1 MGFIIVL
8 VLLVVNIPIYKVI
21 FNSMFSS
28 MDDFY
33 ESLRYVFTPDMFSLF
48 RGEYMKDWFG
58 EMKFQFFILMCGG
71 VVFLEYTIISSLLKV
86 VGIQLS

>member
-1 MGFIIVL
+1 MGFIIVI
-8 VLLVVNIPIYKVI
+8 VLLVVNIPIFKVI

-28 MDDFY
+28 KDDFY

-58 EMKFQFFILMCGG
+58 EMKIQFFVLLCGG
-71 VVFLEYTIISSLLKV
+71 AIFLEYTIISSLLRV
-86 VGIQLS
+86 VGIQVS